1 MNFYN
6 RTSYKIRCIDK
17 STGYNSTFIS
27 EGDIVL
33 FFDFDETVEKRR
45 CIYICEESLYTKIV
59 ENPEILLKSNE
70 EKFKAYVIMPAGIYI
85 FEHPN
90 VSPKNIIA
98 FYFDPSQDI
107 IRNEKGEIMSSIPM
121 DD

>member
-17 STGYNSTFIS
+17 TIGYNSTFIS
-27 EGDIVL
+27 EGNIVL
-33 FFDFDETVEKRR
+33 FFDFDEMVEKRT
-45 CIYICEESLYTKIV
+45 CIHICEEHHYTKIV
-59 ENPEILLKSNE
+59 EDPETLLKSNE
-70 EKFKAYVIMPAGIYI
+70 EKFKAYVIMPAGIFI

-90 VSPKNIIA
+90 VLPKNIIA

-107 IRNEKGEIMSSIPM
+107 IRNEENEIISSTPM
-121 DD
+121 DE